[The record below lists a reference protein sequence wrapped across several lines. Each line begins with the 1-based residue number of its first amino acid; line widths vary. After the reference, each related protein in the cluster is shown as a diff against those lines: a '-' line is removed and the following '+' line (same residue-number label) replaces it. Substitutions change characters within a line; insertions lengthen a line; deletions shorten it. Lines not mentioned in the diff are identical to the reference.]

1 MSRHPKKPIEQLV
14 REVGRYPLEAY
25 AFVQE
30 AIGFAAQHVH
40 GPMGEDETTIA
51 HWMSQNEIDY
61 ESLRHL
67 HVTDK
72 LPREIAEAVERIG
85 GPDRMNRHV
94 SGQELCMA
102 LRDLALLRWGLMAR
116 AVLAFWNLTRT
127 EDIGEIIFTL
137 VENEWLQKEPTDT
150 IDDFKAVFSFPEA
163 FDDSYRIKL
172 T

>member
-1 MSRHPKKPIEQLV
+1 MPKHPKKPIDQLV
-14 REVGRYPLEAY
+14 REVARYPIEAY

-40 GPMGEDETTIA
+40 GPMGEDETAIA
-51 HWMSQNEIDY
+51 HWMSQNDIDY

-67 HVTDK
+67 HQTDK
-72 LPREIAEAVERIG
+72 LPREVAEAVDRIG
-85 GPDRMNRHV
+85 GPEQMNRHV

-102 LRDLALLRWGLMAR
+102 VCDLALSRWGIMAR
-116 AVLAFWNLTRT
+116 CVLESWNVMRT

-137 VENEWLQKEPTDT
+137 VENDWLQKEPTDT
-150 IDDFKAVFSFPEA
+150 IEDFKAVYSFSKA
-163 FDDSYRIKL
+163 FDKAYRIKL